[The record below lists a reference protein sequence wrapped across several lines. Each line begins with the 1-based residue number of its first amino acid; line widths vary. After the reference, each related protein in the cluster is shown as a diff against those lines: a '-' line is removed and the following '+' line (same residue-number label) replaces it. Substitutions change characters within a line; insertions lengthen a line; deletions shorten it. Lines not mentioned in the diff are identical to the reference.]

1 MNSKLERT
9 LESLIAI
16 CAFVSVIAVVLITVF
31 IFISGAPAVSR
42 EGLFSFLAD
51 ATWSPSSGRY
61 GTLSLLVGSLQVT
74 FGSLII
80 GIPTGL
86 ACAILIAKI
95 LNKKMAKFFQSL
107 VEILAGIPSVVYGF
121 FGLTVIVPGIR
132 SFAASV
138 APGTATS
145 GFSVLAGAVV
155 LAIMILPTIVSVS
168 ANAIASVPH
177 EFEEASYALGADNR
191 ETLVKVVIPA
201 AKSGIFSSIVLG
213 MGRAIGETMAVL
225 MITGNVAKIPGS
237 IFDPAATLTGTIAL
251 EMTYAGPKHQEALF
265 AVGMVLF
272 VLIVILNAIAQRI
285 VKQEEA

>member
-1 MNSKLERT
+1 MVLKRERT
-9 LESLIAI
+9 LELLIAI
-16 CAFVSVIAVVLITVF
+16 SAFVSVVAVVLITVF
-31 IFISGAPAVSR
+31 IFMSGAPAISR

-51 ATWSPSSGRY
+51 TSWSPSSGRY
-61 GTLSLLVGSLQVT
+61 GTLSLLVGSLEVT
-74 FGSLII
+74 FGALIL

-95 LNKKMAKFFQSL
+95 LNRRAAKLFQGF

-132 SFAASV
+132 KLAALV
-138 APGTATS
+138 APDTVTS

-168 ANAIASVPH
+168 ANAISSVPH
-177 EFEEASYALGADNR
+177 EYEEASYALGADDR

-225 MITGNVAKIPGS
+225 MITGNVAKIPGG

-251 EMTYAGPKHQEALF
+251 EMTYAGPSHREALF
-265 AVGMVLF
+265 AVGIVLF
-272 VLIVILNAIAQRI
+272 VMIVILNAIAQKI
-285 VKQEEA
+285 VKQED